1 MSARPPIPP
10 GNTAAIVQSGHG
22 FSPGQVLR
30 WNGSTH
36 VLAKGDTAAN
46 AEAVGIVSHVWDANR
61 FTLMFFG
68 KCTELSGLTPG
79 AVYFLSPSTAGALTT
94 TEPSVNPQISK
105 PLLIAITPTTGYFF
119 DWRGMTVP
127 APITAMILTELGI
140 GTDLRLVP
148 LTGGGKLEAR
158 NPGTGLWATADQW
171 TNP

>member
-79 AVYFLSPSTAGALTT
+79 AVYFLSPSTAGALTPPDTSVT
-94 TEPSVNPQISK
+94 TE
-105 PLLIAITPTTGYFF
+105 L
-119 DWRGMTVP
+119 
-127 APITAMILTELGI
+127 
-140 GTDLRLVP
+140 
-148 LTGGGKLEAR
+148 
-158 NPGTGLWATADQW
+158 
-171 TNP
+171 